1 MKLIFEHCTFSATLK
16 HGFLRLLW
24 LLGLLL
30 LGSGSLLAAAIT
42 VTADRSQVGLN
53 ETFQLVFTVSGGQSG
68 EPDFSPLNK
77 DFQLLGTSSS
87 SQISMING
95 DTTQSKK
102 YTLRMAPKSAGELVI
117 PPIAFGDEQS
127 SASSIQ
133 VLERAPAAPDTA
145 GIADE
150 LMLTASVDVTDPYVQ
165 QQVLLTVKIYRRI
178 NWQQASLSELDA
190 GGSDLLVQQ
199 LGEDKQYRTTLEGR
213 TWEVIE
219 RKFALFPQQ
228 SGDMEINPFQLTV
241 SVVDERQRQGRGY
254 NDPFDRFFSRSPMV
268 QKIARNDA
276 IKLRVKPAVEGVLPW
291 LTARDLKLQ
300 ENWSVDAEQLQ
311 AGESVTRT
319 VAIIAD
325 GVSVGQLPE
334 LKMDELEGVK
344 IYPDQP
350 QTNEQASSQGLLSTS
365 SQKFALIP
373 ASAGEFEIPPLEV
386 NWWNV
391 NTDRMETA
399 RLPSRVLKVSGVAAP
414 VAGPK
419 PPVQVQAVPAA
430 GTGSTGPLPVP
441 EKQPDKVA
449 VVVQCR
455 TAGAVACHP
464 VCLVESQKSQAAGFR
479 GSSQGKTAPCPTRVA
494 QSAG

>member
-1 MKLIFEHCTFSATLK
+1 M
-16 HGFLRLLW
+16 
-24 LLGLLL
+24 
-30 LGSGSLLAAAIT
+30 
-42 VTADRSQVGLN
+42 GLN

-102 YTLRMAPKSAGELVI
+102 YTLTVAPKSAGELVI
-117 PPIAFGDEQS
+117 PPITFGSEQS

-133 VLERAPAAPDTA
+133 VLERAPAAPDTP
-145 GIADE
+145 GVADE
-150 LMLTASVDVTDPYVQ
+150 LMLTASVDVADPYVQ

-190 GGSDLLVQQ
+190 DGSDLLVQQ

-213 TWEVIE
+213 AWEVIE
-219 RKFALFPQQ
+219 RKFALFPQL
-228 SGDMEINPFQLTV
+228 SGDLVINPFRLTV
-241 SVVDERQRQGRGY
+241 AVADERPQGGRGY
-254 NDPFDRFFSRSPMV
+254 NDPFDRFFSRRPMV
-268 QKIARNDA
+268 QKVARSDA
-276 IKLRVKPAVEGVLPW
+276 IRLQVKPAVNGVVPW

-300 ENWSVDAEQLQ
+300 ENWSVDPEQLQ

-334 LKMDELEGVK
+334 LKMDELEAVK
-344 IYPDQP
+344 VYPDQP

-373 ASAGEFEIPPLEV
+373 ASGGEFEIPQLEV

-391 NTDRMETA
+391 SLDRMETA
-399 RLPSRVLKVSGVAAP
+399 RLPSRVLRVRGAAAP
-414 VAGPK
+414 VAGLE
-419 PPVQVQAVPAA
+419 PPVQVQAPPAA
-430 GTGSTGPLPVP
+430 GTGSTDLCPCRRNNPVIGCCCPMPYCWCCGLSPCLPGGKAEKP
-441 EKQPDKVA
+441 GRRFQRKQPRKNGILPGVSCSKCWIK
-449 VVVQCR
+449 QCWR
-455 TAGAVACHP
+455 RMRRLPGMPYFSCRNTSGRIIHP
-464 VCLVESQKSQAAGFR
+464 SAWRRWCF
-479 GSSQGKTAPCPTRVA
+479 APKGHWP
-494 QSAG
+494 GN